1 MGRYFCICY
10 NSFANK
16 RIQRQKFSRYI
27 PVQELA
33 SLPSSPSPAPQDTL
47 STKPKSSRSSR
58 TNAEGLSGKRRSTM
72 NSRDA
77 AYDEAEQIRRA
88 IEESRKDGDAP
99 GTSVSTRRGKRSR
112 SESEQYVLPIILRF
126 LEVILLTILISTNRH
141 EDTKR
146 QRISSDSS
154 SSHSDSKTIHPN
166 VESDEEADQS
176 LRIAGGNPKTSRS
189 AATRNN
195 RDKEIRDREEKRER
209 ERADAAGRRKGRAE
223 RRRVDGISFNCFFQ
237 SQALTHF
244 TIESEPSGEPLS
256 RTTSAKGA
264 ENPVPRLIPTPP
276 TTEIPVPKSSHHKKT
291 GRPPARR
298 GRIGRNQYTKDRDP
312 RPSDP
317 ALPDPKSSP
326 LRSQSHSRNAD
337 DRPNHPNYNSNCAT
351 NGTPAGGAAGHSSAS
366 NTNLNSE
373 GSRPN
378 CKTRRLSPKCNTMN
392 EMKRRVSNILE
403 FISRTQI
410 EMAGSSLPVGEES
423 AHVSRTRTRTY
434 SSTTT
439 VAATISAQDSDR
451 NASGPLGSTATAE
464 RFNKASNVSA
474 STNTGG
480 GRLELAAGLTEEVF
494 KNLSSM
500 EMMDVLTRGLMKWQ
514 GEYGNVDGK

>member
-1 MGRYFCICY
+1 MGRHFCICY

-16 RIQRQKFSRYI
+16 RIQRQRFSRYI

-58 TNAEGLSGKRRSTM
+58 TNAESLSGKRRSTM

-112 SESEQYVLPIILRF
+112 SESEQYVLPISLRF
-126 LEVILLTILISTNRH
+126 LEVILLRVLISTNRH

-154 SSHSDSKTIHPN
+154 SSHSDSKTLHPN
-166 VESDEEADQS
+166 AESDEEADQS
-176 LRIAGGNPKTSRS
+176 LKITGGNHKTIRG

-223 RRRVDGISFNCFFQ
+223 RRRVDGISFNCFFE

-244 TIESEPSGEPLS
+244 LIESEPSEEPLS
-256 RTTSAKGA
+256 RTTSTKGA

-276 TTEIPVPKSSHHKKT
+276 TTEIPLPKSSHHKKT

-298 GRIGRNQYTKDRDP
+298 GRVGRNQYTKDRDP

-337 DRPNHPNYNSNCAT
+337 DRPNHPNYNGHCAT
-351 NGTPAGGAAGHSSAS
+351 NGTPVGGAAGHSWA
-366 NTNLNSE
+366 NNINPNSE

-378 CKTRRLSPKCNTMN
+378 FKTRRLSPKCNTMN

-403 FISRTQI
+403 FISHTQI

-423 AHVSRTRTRTY
+423 APVSRTRTRTH
-434 SSTTT
+434 SSTTI

-451 NASGPLGSTATAE
+451 PAPAPVGSTATAE
-464 RFNKASNVSA
+464 RFNEASNLSA
-474 STNTGG
+474 STNLGG

-500 EMMDVLTRGLMKWQ
+500 EMMDILTRGLMKWQ